1 MSIPLFCSSWK
12 KTDQDHAAIV
22 PPALFG
28 QKLTRKLGTLNVWES
43 IGVCFDELLNSGI
56 YHIYG

>member
-1 MSIPLFCSSWK
+1 MSHNSEHDIFVIKYYIDPWFCSSWK

-28 QKLTRKLGTLNVWES
+28 QKLTRKLGT
-43 IGVCFDELLNSGI
+43 
-56 YHIYG
+56 